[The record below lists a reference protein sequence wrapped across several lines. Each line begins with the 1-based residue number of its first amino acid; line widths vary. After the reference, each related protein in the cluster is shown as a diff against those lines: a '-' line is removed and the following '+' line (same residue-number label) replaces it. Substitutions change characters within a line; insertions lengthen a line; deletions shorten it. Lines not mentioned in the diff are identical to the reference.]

1 MRTIVAILAILMAGG
16 ALAQAYKW
24 VDANGV
30 VHYSDRPQPG
40 AEEIQL
46 PQSGRSNTFNRRAV
60 SPAVQPETQDDDA
73 NQPEPPFAYESIEI
87 TAPSPEET
95 LWNIEGTLD
104 VVINV
109 QPALRQ
115 EHSLR
120 VFFDGGEPITV
131 RGSRLQI
138 PDVFRGVHNIQ
149 AEIRDENGELMG
161 RSLPNR
167 FYVQQNSVI
176 SAN

>member
-1 MRTIVAILAILMAGG
+1 MRTIVATLAILMAGG

-46 PQSGRSNTFNRRAV
+46 PQSDRRSTFNRSAATT
-60 SPAVQPETQDDDA
+60 PVQPATDDDEA
-73 NQPEPPFAYESIEI
+73 NQPGRPFAYESIEI
-87 TAPSPEET
+87 TSPSPEET

-115 EHSLR
+115 EDNLR
-120 VFFDGGEPITV
+120 VYFDGGEPITV
-131 RGSRLQI
+131 RGTRLQI

-149 AEIRDENGELMG
+149 AEIRDANGELMG

-176 SAN
+176 TAN